1 MDGFIFIIVFSALAI
16 CLCGCCKRQPYE
28 RLHDEKHNV
37 DVYIDVKTPKQSHP
51 PKQKPT
57 APLQTPSQPPPPPP
71 PGYDPNNAKMVAAV
85 NIVKA
90 HLTTKR
96 SMRWLHRARDALAHE
111 ANDMGQLQVRLVRA
125 VGLMV
130 ADVLSNKSDPY
141 VIVSTNGEKKKTKTI
156 PAKLNPVWNETLT
169 FGGRLRDFIASGLT
183 LKVMDK
189 VRGLHALCRPPRDA
203 KAPPPP
209 RGGGAPTTP
218 ANTRPGTPTTL
229 AGVRVPERRRP
240 QRTCPYLSPRRLTCV
255 PSPPRPAQDFLV
267 ADDNLGEVSFS
278 LAHLKHVNELD
289 CAERLP
295 KQGTVYFEVK
305 WVTEA
310 ETQAPAP
317 YELAKQAQ
325 EDLARQGLMVR
336 DWLSDAADGVL
347 KLTLEMGTGLMAAD
361 RNGFSD
367 PYVIVKTADQTWK
380 SETRKKT
387 LNPVWNQTVG
397 AALLLASCRC
407 ALPLPCRPS
416 CHSPAHHP
424 ATPLPT
430 ILPLRCPPSYRVRHR
445 WQTAGCPLPDGPA
458 CAVV

>member
-209 RGGGAPTTP
+209 KGGGGGTHHTGQHTPWDTHHTGRRTRARAPP
-218 ANTRPGTPTTL
+218 AT
-229 AGVRVPERRRP
+229 AHVP
-240 QRTCPYLSPRRLTCV
+240 
-255 PSPPRPAQDFLV
+255 
-267 ADDNLGEVSFS
+267 
-278 LAHLKHVNELD
+278 
-289 CAERLP
+289 
-295 KQGTVYFEVK
+295 
-305 WVTEA
+305 
-310 ETQAPAP
+310 
-317 YELAKQAQ
+317 
-325 EDLARQGLMVR
+325 
-336 DWLSDAADGVL
+336 
-347 KLTLEMGTGLMAAD
+347 
-361 RNGFSD
+361 
-367 PYVIVKTADQTWK
+367 
-380 SETRKKT
+380 
-387 LNPVWNQTVG
+387 
-397 AALLLASCRC
+397 
-407 ALPLPCRPS
+407 LPLP
-416 CHSPAHHP
+416 
-424 ATPLPT
+424 
-430 ILPLRCPPSYRVRHR
+430 
-445 WQTAGCPLPDGPA
+445 
-458 CAVV
+458 